1 MYIVIYVKQSRERF
15 VTYYYT
21 GNKFNRLKFFAS
33 LVSFFIKSDLKILKK
48 YKLVINKCI
57 PVLKELLT
65 RTKNNT
71 FFSNLY
77 ANISQYNNIHLDHSI
92 ARSFRGNTENS
103 VINQRRNFYSLLQM
117 TTNMVMIQLTL

>member
-1 MYIVIYVKQSRERF
+1 MGHKQVYTRFERVIDTDKKQH
-15 VTYYYT
+15 
-21 GNKFNRLKFFAS
+21 
-33 LVSFFIKSDLKILKK
+33 
-48 YKLVINKCI
+48 
-57 PVLKELLT
+57 
-65 RTKNNT
+65 